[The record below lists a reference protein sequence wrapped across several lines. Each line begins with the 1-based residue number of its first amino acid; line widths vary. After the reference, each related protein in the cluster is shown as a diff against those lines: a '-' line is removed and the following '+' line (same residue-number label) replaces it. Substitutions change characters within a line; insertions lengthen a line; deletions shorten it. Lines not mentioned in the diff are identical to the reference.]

1 MKERYYHFRKFL
13 NLIAEDFQVVDADM
27 DDYSHDMVI
36 KGDSPNGTITV
47 TVELKE
53 KKEEQK
59 NAD

>member
-1 MKERYYHFRKFL
+1 MAKNYYHFRKFL
-13 NLIAEDFQVVDADM
+13 DMIEEDFDIVDADM
-27 DDYSHDMVI
+27 DDYAHDMVI